1 MDIILKNAA
10 VADEDA
16 PEGLVDIAIEGERIV
31 AVEANIGA
39 EAGEVIDCE
48 GRLVSPSLIDPH
60 VHLDAALSVAAA
72 RPNQTGTLLEGIA
85 IWSEFMPKLT
95 KEDIKHRARQAIDW
109 EVAQGVGFIRTHV
122 DSCDERMIGLEAML
136 EVKDEVKDR
145 ADIQIV
151 AFPQNCICSFPN
163 GEALL
168 RRALDMGADVVGG
181 IPHNETT
188 RDAGVASMRLVFAE
202 ADERGLLVDVHCDE
216 TDDSASR
223 FAEVM
228 AEETIK
234 RGLGSRITASH
245 CVAMHSYENAY
256 ALKLIGWL
264 QRAGLNVIANPFDNL
279 ILQARE
285 DTYPKRRGITR
296 VKELLQAGVN
306 VSFGHDSIMDPWYPL
321 GRGDMLETASLG
333 LHACQMSGVAEIDS
347 CFDMI
352 SWRAAKTLSLEDYG
366 VRPGANA
373 DLVVFDGYSK
383 AEVLRLGPAR
393 THVFKRGKLV
403 AQTEPAR
410 SEVMGDPVSFRPA
423 T

>member
-85 IWSEFMPKLT
+85 IWSEFVPKLT

-136 EVKDEVKDR
+136 EVKDEVRDR

-333 LHACQMSGVAEIDS
+333 LHACQMSGVAEIDA

-352 SWRAAKTLSLEDYG
+352 SWRAAKTLSLDDYG

-410 SEVMGDPVSFRPA
+410 SEVMGEPVSFRPA